1 MTTRA
6 LGLALAAVLS
16 LTTLLP
22 TFSAA
27 GRDAALSPAPPL
39 SRAVVKTGTTD
50 WCGAVIE
57 PGIGPMARMAASD
70 LPPCTTGDCD
80 LPATR
85 DGTPRDP
92 IAVRVLVH
100 VMRESDGS
108 GGVPASSVDSMLTQM
123 NRDFAPHAI
132 RVDKLATLFHND
144 GAFATLSTR
153 EQLAALRDAY
163 AQSPSQNLNLFI
175 SAGTLPFDGVG
186 TAPWDSLAL
195 TSRGGIW
202 LNRSIVDGVH
212 HSASHELGH
221 CLGLYHTFHGIDEV
235 ESCANVCYEP
245 ASGANADV
253 SGDLCSDTPS
263 TPINFSC
270 AAPGGSDCAGTPW
283 GATPLH
289 NIMGYGPALCVN
301 EFTPQQERR
310 MLCWAHAVL
319 GSIIVSLAGVAPP
332 VAGREERGLWTAGMG
347 EPSGSARV
355 WYALDLP
362 GRATLA
368 LYDVRGRRMVTLVDR
383 EALAGRHELSWD
395 GRDSAGARVSP
406 GVYLLRLVTQ
416 GRAASGKLVL
426 VR

>member
-1 MTTRA
+1 MTTRS
-6 LGLALAAVLS
+6 LGMAFAAVLS

-22 TFSAA
+22 PFAVA
-27 GRDAALSPAPPL
+27 GRDAALYPAPPF
-39 SRAVVKTGTTD
+39 SRAVVNPGTTE
-50 WCGAVIE
+50 WCGAAADL
-57 PGIGPMARMAASD
+57 GASLMARRTASV
-70 LPPCTTGDCD
+70 LPPCATGDCD

-85 DGTPRDP
+85 DGTPHDP

-108 GGVPASSVDSMLTQM
+108 GGVPAASVDSMLAQM

-132 RVDKLATLFHND
+132 RVDKVATLFHND
-144 GAFATLSTR
+144 GAFATLTTR
-153 EQLAALRDAY
+153 EQLAAVRDAY
-163 AQSPSQNLNLFI
+163 AQSPTQNLNLFI
-175 SAGTLPFDGVG
+175 SAGALPFDGVG

-202 LNRSIVDGVH
+202 LNQNLVDGVH
-212 HSASHELGH
+212 HSGSHELGH
-221 CLGLYHTFHGIDEV
+221 CLGLYHTFHGVDEV
-235 ESCANVCYEP
+235 ESCADECYEP
-245 ASGANADV
+245 ANGANADV
-253 SGDLCSDTPS
+253 SGDLCSDTPA

-270 AAPGGSDCAGTPW
+270 SAPGGSDCAGTPW

-289 NIMGYGPALCVN
+289 NIMGYGPAQCVN
-301 EFTPQQERR
+301 EFTAQQERR
-310 MLCWAHAVL
+310 MLCWAHAAL
-319 GSIIVSLAGVAPP
+319 GSVIVSLAGVDPP
-332 VAGREERGLWTAGMG
+332 VAERDDRGLWTAGTG

-355 WYALDLP
+355 WYALDSP

-383 EALAGRHELSWD
+383 EAPAGRHELRWD
-395 GRDSAGARVSP
+395 GRDGAGARVSP
-406 GVYLLRLVTQ
+406 GVYLLRLVTH